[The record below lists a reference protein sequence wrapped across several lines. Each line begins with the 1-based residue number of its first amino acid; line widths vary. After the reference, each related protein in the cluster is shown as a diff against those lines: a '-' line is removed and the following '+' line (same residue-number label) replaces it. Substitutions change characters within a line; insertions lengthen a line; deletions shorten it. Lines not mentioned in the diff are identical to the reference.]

1 MLAMKPNGLGPSHYD
16 DDGQNVGDEN
26 VGVEL
31 DGVRHEAGGLS
42 PMGLD
47 CKAKRADLVT
57 EILSL
62 EQVCGGDEKPM
73 Y

>member
-1 MLAMKPNGLGPSHYD
+1 MVSTSNHWNHE
-16 DDGQNVGDEN
+16 GQNVGHEN
-26 VGVEL
+26 LGVEL

-42 PMGLD
+42 LMGLD

-62 EQVCGGDEKPM
+62 EQVCGGDEKPV